1 MSRRS
6 SSSPAWIDRALMDL
20 GLVPLA
26 LLMAAVTY
34 PWRAVPLLS
43 PAMQRLP
50 QVARDYL
57 RLVGPAMLATLAAVN
72 VAVVTNASR
81 TERSFHFGIEWLAL
95 ALCVAVVAAGRSL
108 LIGLIGAIVLVAV
121 APAPGGGLWAQI
133 HVGGG

>member
-1 MSRRS
+1 
-6 SSSPAWIDRALMDL
+6 MDF

-50 QVARDYL
+50 KIVRDYL

-72 VAVVTNASR
+72 IAVVTNAAR
-81 TERSFHFGIEWLAL
+81 TERSFHFGIEWLAV
-95 ALCVAVVAAGRSL
+95 ALCVAVVVARRSL
-108 LIGLIGAIVLVAV
+108 LIGLIGAIVMVAV
-121 APAPGGGLWAQI
+121 ARQLGTG
-133 HVGGG
+133 

>member
-1 MSRRS
+1 
-6 SSSPAWIDRALMDL
+6 MDL

-50 QVARDYL
+50 NVVRDYL
-57 RLVGPAMLATLAAVN
+57 RLVGAPMLATLDAVT

-95 ALCVAVVAAGRSL
+95 ALCVVVVVARRSL
-108 LIGLIGAIVLVAV
+108 LIGLIGAIVMVAV
-121 APAPGGGLWAQI
+121 ARQLA
-133 HVGGG
+133 VG

>member
-1 MSRRS
+1 
-6 SSSPAWIDRALMDL
+6 MDL

-50 QVARDYL
+50 KVVRDYL
-57 RLVGPAMLATLAAVN
+57 RLVGPAMLATLAAVT

-95 ALCVAVVAAGRSL
+95 PLCGAVVAARRRPL
-108 LIGLIGAIVLVAV
+108 LGLVGAIVLVAV
-121 APAPGGGLWAQI
+121 ARALAI
-133 HVGGG
+133 A

>member
-1 MSRRS
+1 
-6 SSSPAWIDRALMDL
+6 MDF

-34 PWRAVPLLS
+34 PWRAVPLLA

-50 QVARDYL
+50 KPVRDYL

-95 ALCVAVVAAGRSL
+95 ALCVAVVVARRSL
-108 LIGLIGAIVLVAV
+108 LIGLIGAIVMVGVARQLGV
-121 APAPGGGLWAQI
+121 S
-133 HVGGG
+133 

>member
-1 MSRRS
+1 
-6 SSSPAWIDRALMDL
+6 MDF

-34 PWRAVPLLS
+34 PWRAVPLLA

-50 QVARDYL
+50 KVVRDYL

-72 VAVVTNASR
+72 VAVVTNSAR

-95 ALCVAVVAAGRSL
+95 GLCVAVVVARRSL
-108 LIGLIGAIVLVAV
+108 LIGLIGAIVMVAV
-121 APAPGGGLWAQI
+121 ARQLA
-133 HVGGG
+133 VV

>member
-1 MSRRS
+1 
-6 SSSPAWIDRALMDL
+6 MDF

-34 PWRAVPLLS
+34 PWRAVPLLA

-50 QVARDYL
+50 RVVRDYL

-72 VAVVTNASR
+72 IAVVTNAAR
-81 TERSFHFGIEWLAL
+81 TERSFHFGIEWLAV
-95 ALCVAVVAAGRSL
+95 ALCVAVVVARRSL

-121 APAPGGGLWAQI
+121 ARQLGSA
-133 HVGGG
+133 

>member
-1 MSRRS
+1 
-6 SSSPAWIDRALMDL
+6 MDL

-43 PAMQRLP
+43 PAMQRMP
-50 QVARDYL
+50 AVVRDYL

-81 TERSFHFGIEWLAL
+81 TERSFHFGIEWLAVGV
-95 ALCVAVVAAGRSL
+95 CVAVVAARRSL
-108 LIGLIGAIVLVAV
+108 LIGLVAAIVLVAV
-121 APAPGGGLWAQI
+121 ARGLGFA
-133 HVGGG
+133 